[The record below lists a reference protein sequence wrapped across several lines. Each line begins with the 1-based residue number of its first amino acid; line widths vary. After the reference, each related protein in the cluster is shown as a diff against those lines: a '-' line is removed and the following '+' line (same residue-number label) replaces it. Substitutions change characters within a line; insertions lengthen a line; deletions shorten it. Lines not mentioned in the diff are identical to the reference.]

1 MNHPRILRVLAH
13 GLSFIAGYI
22 SVALGHGDTPVIVA
36 SGGFCLLIA
45 SALFF
50 RADRL
55 ADRGT
60 DNS

>member
-1 MNHPRILRVLAH
+1 MKSPRSLRFLAH
-13 GLSFIAGYI
+13 GFSFIAGYI
-22 SVALGHGDTPVIVA
+22 SVALGHGHATVIIA
-36 SGGFCLLIA
+36 SGGLGLLIA

-55 ADRGT
+55 ADRRT